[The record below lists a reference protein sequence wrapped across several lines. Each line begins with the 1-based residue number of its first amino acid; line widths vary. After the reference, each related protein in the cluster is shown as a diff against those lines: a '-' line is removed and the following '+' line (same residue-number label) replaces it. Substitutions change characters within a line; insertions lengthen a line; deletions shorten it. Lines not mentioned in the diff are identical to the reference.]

1 MAEVAERYGIAL
13 TFFHGKGGTIS
24 RGGNPS
30 VYRAILSHPPNTI
43 NGRFRVTEQG
53 EMITQNFGTVWI
65 AERTMDI
72 YTAALCREAF
82 VEHVIPSQKWMD
94 EMHKIADKSCAD
106 YRHLVREEPRFVP
119 YFRQATPEL
128 ELGSLNIGSRPAK
141 RNPKGGI
148 ESLRAIP
155 WTFAWTQTRTHL
167 SAWLGVGAGLH
178 TEDPEELATL
188 REMYQEWPWF
198 RETIDLIS
206 MIVSKT
212 DFSIGKNYD
221 DQLVDKQ
228 SGLHKLGEEV
238 RGKLVETRQSVL
250 DVTESQDVSGVHVA
264 LMRASST
271 IRHPYVDPINV
282 VQAELLKRFRALEKK
297 DNLSEKEAEEMKVV
311 QDALVISINGIA
323 QGMRN
328 SG

>member
-1 MAEVAERYGIAL
+1 MLI
-13 TFFHGKGGTIS
+13 H
-24 RGGNPS
+24 S
-30 VYRAILSHPPNTI
+30 VVLVS
-43 NGRFRVTEQG
+43 Q
-53 EMITQNFGTVWI
+53 MIMQNFGTFFT

-82 VEHVIPSQKWMD
+82 VEHVVPSEKWMNL
-94 EMHKIADKSCAD
+94 MKKISDISCAD

-188 REMYQEWPWF
+188 REMYKEWPWF
-198 RETIDLIS
+198 REVIDLIA
-206 MIVSKT
+206 MILSKT
-212 DFSIGKNYD
+212 DFSISKNYD
-221 DQLVDKQ
+221 DQLVDKK
-228 SGLHKLGEEV
+228 SSLDKLGGVKV
-238 RGKLVETRQSVL
+238 REKLVETRQAVL
-250 DVTESQDVSGVHVA
+250 DVTESKDVSGAHVA
-264 LMRASST
+264 LMRAS
-271 IRHPYVDPINV
+271 R
-282 VQAELLKRFRALEKK
+282 
-297 DNLSEKEAEEMKVV
+297 
-311 QDALVISINGIA
+311 
-323 QGMRN
+323 
-328 SG
+328 